1 MIRFFFCIKWKL
13 GKNPS
18 PRQDSN
24 PQPSVVESDALTTE
38 LLNTRLVS
46 SYIVKPGQERMTH
59 NCITQS
65 HEGISQIQPSNHKV
79 SLLKKKNMTRSPL
92 LAIEYPWPI
101 AQQPAQQ
108 AFLCGL
114 GAKNEE
120 RESKTARQMALVSFL
135 ARSKPKIPFLGL
147 SLLRNLTETL
157 ATQARNSVVRASN
170 QITQGQGLG
179 FESHMGLGFFP
190 SFHLMKTTLPCSSS
204 STGSLGSGGVA

>member
-18 PRQDSN
+18 PRWDSN
-24 PQPSVVESDALTTE
+24 PQPSVVKSDALTTE

-46 SYIVKPGQERMTH
+46 SYIVKPGQARMTH

-120 RESKTARQMALVSFL
+120 RVKDSRAVKTENPLPRSFF
-135 ARSKPKIPFLGL
+135 ASKPNGNTCYAGQQL
-147 SLLRNLTETL
+147 S
-157 ATQARNSVVRASN
+157 
-170 QITQGQGLG
+170 GQSIQLDHVGSG

-190 SFHLMKTTLPCSSS
+190 SFHLMKTT
-204 STGSLGSGGVA
+204 